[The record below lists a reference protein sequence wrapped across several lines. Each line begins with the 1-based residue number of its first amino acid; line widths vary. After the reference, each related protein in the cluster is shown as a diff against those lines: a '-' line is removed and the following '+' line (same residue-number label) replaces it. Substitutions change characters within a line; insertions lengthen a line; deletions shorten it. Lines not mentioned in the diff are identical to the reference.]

1 MYIINYLDS
10 HKNVVTDKT
19 QRYDMFKIIMET
31 ITRNGYQLLH
41 YELDLNNYKA
51 AVELMQDLFDMTE
64 DHLNSEEDVTKN

>member
-41 YELDLNNYKA
+41 YELDLNNY
-51 AVELMQDLFDMTE
+51 
-64 DHLNSEEDVTKN
+64 